1 MQKVLAILL
10 SALLALSLAGCGGGE
25 PAESEAPASSA
36 PASSAAAE
44 SEAAESE
51 AAESSAPAES
61 EAPVESESPAESEA
75 PVASEV
81 PAAGEATAS
90 QPPAAAASGDAAAY
104 LTQVEGLNQAAAD
117 FALELINAM
126 GVSDVAQLPAALE
139 TVRATKQPFVEF
151 AAVTPPAGYEAAHP
165 ALADASARFADFI
178 DRYVDLLQGAL
189 DGSVDPTSE
198 EYAQQ
203 GAAMT
208 AEMEQIGADLGA
220 AMLAVQEIQAAA

>member
-10 SALLALSLAGCGGGE
+10 PALLALSLAGCGGGE
-25 PAESEAPASSA
+25 PAESEAPASGA
-36 PASSAAAE
+36 PASSAAESEPAE

-75 PVASEV
+75 PVASEA

-126 GVSDVAQLPAALE
+126 GVSDAAQLPAALE

-208 AEMEQIGADLGA
+208 AAMEQIGAAQGGVTQ
-220 AMLAVQEIQAAA
+220 AV